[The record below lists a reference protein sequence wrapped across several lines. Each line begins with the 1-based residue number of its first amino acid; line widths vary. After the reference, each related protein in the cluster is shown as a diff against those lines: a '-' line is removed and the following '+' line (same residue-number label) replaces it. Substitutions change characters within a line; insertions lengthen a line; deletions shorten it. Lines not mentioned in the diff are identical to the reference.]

1 MSVRN
6 ETLMHLVDQIALNI
20 VIVRNPMM
28 IVRLDPLY
36 NFHCNV
42 AGALRVASGRVVTN
56 LMLPPR
62 EIGVIHLADWATM
75 RQTYL
80 EQNLLYRS
88 GDYLSP
94 AERARIA
101 S

>member
-1 MSVRN
+1 
-6 ETLMHLVDQIALNI
+6 
-20 VIVRNPMM
+20 M

-36 NFHCNV
+36 NFRCDV

-62 EIGVIHLADWATM
+62 EIGVVHLANWSAM
-75 RQTYL
+75 RQSYL
-80 EQNLLYRS
+80 EQDLLYRS
-88 GDYLSP
+88 GEYLSP
-94 AERARIA
+94 TERARIA